1 MDKGEGDFPPKG
13 GGASEWKRGKP
24 GTIQRRSSLTALSC
38 REYSLVVGRRKAA
51 YGNRNPL
58 SLSNFGVEHQTRQV
72 PVTVVKTLFFD
83 PPRKR
88 A

>member
-1 MDKGEGDFPPKG
+1 VETRKTGDDSEAKFLDSAFVREVFYLSG
-13 GGASEWKRGKP
+13 GKRRRMGI
-24 GTIQRRSSLTALSC
+24 GT
-38 REYSLVVGRRKAA
+38 
-51 YGNRNPL
+51 PF
-58 SLSNFGVEHQTRQV
+58 SLSNIGVEHQTRQV